1 MPIAVLDDNY
11 SYLIIDTITNAAAV
25 VDPADPAA
33 VKVDRKTLMLTG
45 NIDGALSPSRNV
57 FLSSEPR

>member
-11 SYLIIDTITNAAAV
+11 SYLIIDTTTNMAVV

-33 VKVDRKTLMLTG
+33 VTV
-45 NIDGALSPSRNV
+45 ISIPPSSP
-57 FLSSEPR
+57 LIKSSLCSIEMCS